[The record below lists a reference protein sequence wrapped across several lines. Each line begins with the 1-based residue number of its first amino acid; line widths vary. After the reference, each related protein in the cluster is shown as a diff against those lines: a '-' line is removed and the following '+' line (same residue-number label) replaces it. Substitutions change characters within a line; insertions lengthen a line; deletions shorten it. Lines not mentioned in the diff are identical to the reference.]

1 MAMNDQEEYVKAFRG
16 EDDGENQVAESAPEG
31 EAETPAV
38 AVVIDADNAVDQAAE
53 EAGLTAENAQSD
65 VSAEGEAMA
74 EGEVAPEG
82 GDSTGQIDML
92 EEGEAVG
99 EPVTDEGEAAMSPED
114 IQRQKS
120 WEGRLRKREEE
131 LAAREA
137 AIQSQPAPI
146 DDAEVAEIK
155 QRLAE
160 DFGDEFVAMIEK
172 LAANEAKKLAASGI
186 DEKIGGISST
196 IEQIINDTKQAFSAM
211 HYGAIADAHEDFL
224 EIAESEQFQQWL
236 ASMPEEKR
244 AAAEN
249 IVQAGRPG
257 QVIKLLTEYK
267 EHCKQKESGAN
278 EDTELALDAASGV
291 RSSSP
296 VKLPDRVPANP
307 DDEYRAAWNQM

>member
-16 EDDGENQVAESAPEG
+16 EDEGENQVAESAPEG

-38 AVVIDADNAVDQAAE
+38 AVVIDAENAVDQAAE
-53 EAGLTAENAQSD
+53 EAGMSE
-65 VSAEGEAMA
+65 
-74 EGEVAPEG
+74 APEG
-82 GDSTGQIDML
+82 AEMPEAEDNGGQMDML
-92 EEGEAVG
+92 SGGEVEANQ
-99 EPVTDEGEAAMSPED
+99 EPDGDESPVMSPED

-155 QRLAE
+155 QRLSE

-307 DDEYRAAWNQM
+307 DDEYRAAWAQM